1 MSKRTTAT
9 CYCGAVQ
16 LEIVGLSSAVTC
28 PKADQ
33 GLICSSASPRRR
45 LRQYSC
51 LSLQRLPTRDRHN
64 VRLQRLCLPLTSSTE
79 RAGSLINFQLTV
91 ETPHLRHVR
100 GEDNL
105 SAYATAKTINTGNT
119 MTSSFCKTCG
129 ALMYRR
135 SSGFPGLS
143 FCRIGTVDDI
153 ELHDEILKPMAE
165 QFTVSRVKWLEPVE
179 GVRQTEGMST
189 E

>member
-16 LEIVGLSSAVTC
+16 LEI
-28 PKADQ
+28 
-33 GLICSSASPRRR
+33 
-45 LRQYSC
+45 
-51 LSLQRLPTRDRHN
+51 
-64 VRLQRLCLPLTSSTE
+64 
-79 RAGSLINFQLTV
+79 LTV

-105 SAYATAKTINTGNT
+105 SAYSTAKTINTGNT
-119 MTSSFCKTCG
+119 MTSHFCKTCG

>member
-1 MSKRTTAT
+1 MSRRTTAT

-16 LEIVGLSSAVTC
+16 LEIASRRTIISLHSKTKIYSSQSKVTASSTLTQGLS
-28 PKADQ
+28 
-33 GLICSSASPRRR
+33 PR
-45 LRQYSC
+45 
-51 LSLQRLPTRDRHN
+51 DWHN
-64 VRLQRLCLPLTSSTE
+64 VRLERKSPIERYRSPWLTP
-79 RAGSLINFQLTV
+79 ANVHQITV
-91 ETPHLRHVR
+91 ETPHLRHIR

-143 FCRIGTVDDI
+143 FCRIGTVDEI
-153 ELHDEILKPMAE
+153 ELHDEVLKPMAE
-165 QFTVSRVKWLEPVE
+165 QFTVSRAKWLEPVE